1 MNEEA
6 LANQINQLRS
16 TLEKM
21 EIALGKVDE
30 AIAWTDG
37 VGRIQWCNSTFDRL
51 VGQLHI
57 LLLGKQL
64 LDLLPLKQDGKT
76 ITSDDHPFSL
86 VLSRRAKCQA
96 RYEFCQNSQTVILE
110 ISGFPMELPES
121 SLSES
126 GEMYVVLV
134 IRDITERNGIQQA
147 IVGANQ
153 DLERRVA
160 ERTQELILANE
171 QLQAT
176 SEHLV
181 QQNQDLIA
189 AKRSSEK
196 ANQAKNEF
204 LATMSHEIRTPMNA
218 IIGMTGLLLDSSLT
232 SSQRQFAETIRGSG
246 EALLILIN
254 DILDFSKI
262 ESGKL
267 VLEEYPFEIQKCL
280 EESLDLMGTQAS
292 AKGIAL
298 VYHISPPVPRSVVG
312 DLTRIRQILVNLL
325 SNAIK
330 FTEQG
335 EVRVFVSG
343 TLLNPKTQVY
353 EIQFQVE
360 DMGIGIPPEQQP
372 RLFKSFSQVNR
383 STARKYG
390 GTGLGLAICKKLTE
404 MMQGRIW
411 VKSQGAIAGNPPP
424 AWFPDG
430 EQSGVAGASFYF
442 TIQVRATESPES
454 TADKTPPSS
463 PPNQCLGKSH
473 PLRILVAEDNHVNQQ
488 VALLLLQK
496 HGYRADVV
504 GNGQEAIQT
513 LRQTPYDVIL
523 MDVEMPEMDGLTA
536 TASIHREWER
546 EKRPWIVAVTAYAMQ
561 GDREKC
567 LAVGMDDY
575 ITKPIREGELI
586 QALQK
591 AYRQGTGKI
600 LDLGV
605 LQSIR
610 RMGGAKADR
619 ILGQIIRDYLESTP
633 PQLQLMEQ
641 AIADIDADTLRQ
653 ASHSLGSGSATLG
666 ALAFANSCKQ
676 LENLARSGTV
686 TGAESQLLQLMTD
699 YEQVKLALIGYLQ
712 AMSE

>member
-6 LANQINQLRS
+6 LANQLRQLRS
-16 TLEKM
+16 TLGKM

-37 VGRIQWCNSTFDRL
+37 VGRIQWCNSAFDRL
-51 VGQLHI
+51 VGQMHI

-86 VLSRRAKCQA
+86 VLSRRSKCQA
-96 RYEFCQNSQTVILE
+96 CYEFCQNSQTVILE

-126 GEMYVVLV
+126 GEMCVVLV
-134 IRDITERNGIQQA
+134 IRDITERNRIQQA
-147 IVGANQ
+147 IVEANQ

-181 QQNQDLIA
+181 QQNKDLIA
-189 AKRSSEK
+189 AKRSSE
-196 ANQAKNEF
+196 QAKQAKSEF

-254 DILDFSKI
+254 NILDFSTI

-267 VLEEYPFEIQKCL
+267 VLEEYPFEMQKCL
-280 EESLDLMGTQAS
+280 EESLDLMSPQAS

-298 VYHISPPVPRSVVG
+298 VYRIFSPVPKAIVG

-325 SNAIK
+325 GNAIK

-335 EVRVFVSG
+335 EVRVLVSAS
-343 TLLNPKTQVY
+343 LLNPTTKIY

-360 DMGIGIPPEQQP
+360 DTGIGIPPEQQP
-372 RLFKSFSQVNR
+372 RLFKSFSQVSR
-383 STARKYG
+383 SITRKYG

-411 VKSQGAIAGNPPP
+411 VKSQGAIVGDPPP

-442 TIQVRATESPES
+442 TIQVRATESPELTS
-454 TADKTPPSS
+454 DKKPPSS
-463 PPNQCLGKSH
+463 PPNQCLAKSH
-473 PLRILVAEDNHVNQQ
+473 PLRILVAEDNNLNQQ
-488 VALLLLQK
+488 IVLLLLQK
-496 HGYRADVV
+496 HGYRADIV
-504 GNGQEAIQT
+504 GNGQEAIQA

-536 TASIHREWER
+536 TASIHQEWER
-546 EKRPWIVAVTAYAMQ
+546 EKSPWIVAVTAYAMQ

-591 AYRQGTGKI
+591 AYQQGTGKI

-610 RMGGAKADR
+610 KIGGAKADR
-619 ILGQIIRDYLESTP
+619 ILGKIIRDYLDSTP
-633 PQLQLMEQ
+633 PQLQLMQ
-641 AIADIDADTLRQ
+641 RAIADINADTLRQ

-686 TGAESQLLQLMTD
+686 VGAESQLLQLMTN
-699 YEQVKLALIGYLQ
+699 YEQVKLALIGYLKGL
-712 AMSE
+712 SE